1 MSEATRKLA
10 AIVFTDIVGF
20 TKLSAKDEKKAFQLL
35 DTQRDLLKPIVK
47 TFNGDWLK
55 EMGDG
60 LLLTFPTVSAAVECS
75 IQIQSAVK
83 DIENLDL
90 RIGIHEGEITEKDG
104 DVFGD
109 DVNVASRIEP
119 FSAAG
124 GISISGKVQQN
135 ISSLPEY
142 RTEYLG
148 QPSFKGVA
156 QKVEVYCIV
165 SHSLPKPK
173 LDKINAKL
181 DSGSNKSLF
190 KRIIF
195 PITGFV
201 FTLIGGIVWFI
212 LPLLS
217 FGSAN
222 EGENYEKRIAVLYF
236 ENRGETKDLYFADG
250 LTEEIISRLS
260 RVKDLSVVSKFDI
273 AEFKGKNINI
283 ENIKDKTKADFILS
297 GNVLRINDKIKIT
310 AELTDIIKRE
320 VPWGDTFERNV
331 TDIFSVQD
339 EVALN
344 IVNNLDMNI
353 SSRDRESVTIDPTSN
368 VKVFDRL
375 AKAKASAYNLR
386 TTDDGID
393 NMINTLNEIVSDDS
407 TYADALSTRGF
418 YLFLKYW
425 YQGYWTKAEK
435 LEKGK
440 VILKNCLIDLETS
453 LRYDSSNRIAL
464 AFLPVAHL
472 VSLWNEPSAT
482 SKIFTARK
490 ALVEVNEFREKYP
503 DDFMSNFVKGLYH
516 RLKARMAAISSDS
529 DYDLAVKHLALS
541 IEQTRNAIRNNI
553 SDPMIKNIYEES
565 LNNLA
570 YFQQTYSD
578 YSSAI
583 EYYNEL
589 EEINM
594 RDKQYERLS
603 RAYSSHATTLQ
614 LVGNYELSIDY
625 SFKYEKLNNHLKSPS
640 VLFLAKIL
648 ISSNYILMG
657 EPEVGRDILQELQ
670 GDYSKI
676 TKTGLDIGSSYLY
689 YLGKASIDLGKNK
702 EAIKYLSSFID
713 LFDQLV
719 IEKAGN
725 EFHLW
730 TVTGKRMIGK
740 SLLALAYAR
749 EGSNKKSLDLIES
762 ITEEIPT
769 QTRLYYEYSVEILY
783 NIGEVYRILGEI
795 DKSKLYFEDAI
806 NEMNR
811 VADMLNDEDRDLFLD
826 KIVIHKNLKG
836 LASSS

>member
-1 MSEATRKLA
+1 MSKATRKLA

-20 TKLSAKDEKKAFQLL
+20 TKLSARDENKAFDLL
-35 DTQRDLLKPIVK
+35 DTQRDLLKPIVDK
-47 TFNGDWLK
+47 FNGEWLK

-60 LLLTFPTVSAAVECS
+60 LLLTFPTVSAAVDCS
-75 IQIQSAVK
+75 IQIQVTVK
-83 DIENLDL
+83 DIENLNL

-119 FSAAG
+119 FSAPG

-142 RTEYLG
+142 KTEYLG
-148 QPSFKGVA
+148 QPNFKGVS

-165 SHSLPKPK
+165 SHALPKPK

-181 DSGSNKSLF
+181 DTGSDKSLF

-195 PITGFV
+195 PVTGFI
-201 FTLIGGIVWFI
+201 FTLIGGIIWFI

-217 FGSAN
+217 FSSAN
-222 EGENYEKRIAVLYF
+222 ENENYEKRIAVLYF
-236 ENRGETKDLYFADG
+236 ENRGKTEDLYFADG

-260 RVKDLSVVSKFDI
+260 RVRDLSVVSKFDI
-273 AEFKGKNINI
+273 AEFKGANINI

-297 GNVLRINDKIKIT
+297 GNVLRVNDKIKIT
-310 AELTDIIKRE
+310 AELTDVIKRE
-320 VPWGDTFERNV
+320 VPWADTFERNAS
-331 TDIFSVQD
+331 DIFSVQD

-344 IVNNLDMNI
+344 IVNNLDMKI

-393 NMINTLNEIVSDDS
+393 NMINTLNEIVTADS

-425 YQGYWTKAEK
+425 YQGYWTKAER

-440 VILKNCLIDLETS
+440 EILKNCLTDLETS
-453 LRYDSSNRIAL
+453 LRYDSNNRIAL

-553 SDPMIKNIYEES
+553 SDPMIKNIYEEG

-640 VLFLAKIL
+640 VPFLAKIL
-648 ISSNYILMG
+648 ISSNYIYMG
-657 EPEVGRDILQELQ
+657 EPKIGIDILQEIES
-670 GDYSKI
+670 DYI
-676 TKTGLDIGSSYLY
+676 TAAKTGLDVGSGYYY
-689 YLGKASIDLGKNK
+689 YLAKASIDLGKNK

-730 TVTGKRMIGK
+730 TVTGKRMVGK

-749 EGSNKKSLDLIES
+749 EGNNKKSLDLIET
-762 ITEEIPT
+762 IINEIPN
-769 QTRLYYEYSVEILY
+769 QPRLYYENSIEILN
-783 NIGEVYRILGEI
+783 NIGETYKKIGKPRESEIYYEKALNELNRI
-795 DKSKLYFEDAI
+795 A
-806 NEMNR
+806 
-811 VADMLNDEDRDLFLD
+811 AMLNNDDRNMFFNNI
-826 KIVIHKNLKG
+826 KINKNIKS
-836 LASSS
+836 LAS

>member
-1 MSEATRKLA
+1 MSKATRKLA

-20 TKLSAKDEKKAFQLL
+20 TKLSARDENKAFDLL
-35 DTQRDLLKPIVK
+35 GTQRHLLKPIVDK
-47 TFNGDWLK
+47 FNGEWLK

-75 IQIQSAVK
+75 IQIQTTVK
-83 DIENLDL
+83 DIENLNL

-119 FSAAG
+119 FSAPG

-142 RTEYLG
+142 KTEYLG
-148 QPSFKGVA
+148 QPNFKGVS
-156 QKVEVYCIV
+156 QKVEVYCLV
-165 SHSLPKPK
+165 SHALPKPK

-181 DSGSNKSLF
+181 DTGNNKSLF
-190 KRIIF
+190 KRIVF
-195 PITGFV
+195 PVTGFI
-201 FTLIGGIVWFI
+201 FTLIGGIIWFI

-217 FGSAN
+217 FSSAN
-222 EGENYEKRIAVLYF
+222 ENENYEKRIAVLYF
-236 ENRGETKDLYFADG
+236 ENRGETEDLYFADG

-260 RVKDLSVVSKFDI
+260 RVRDLSVVSKFDI

-283 ENIKDKTKADFILS
+283 EDIKDKTKADFILS

-331 TDIFSVQD
+331 LDIFSVQD
-339 EVALN
+339 EVSLN
-344 IVNNLDMNI
+344 IVNNLDMKI
-353 SSRDRESVTIDPTSN
+353 SFRDRESVVIDPTSN
-368 VKVFDRL
+368 VKVYDRL
-375 AKAKASAYNLR
+375 AKAKANAYNLR

-407 TYADALSTRGF
+407 SYADALSTRGF

-425 YQGYWTKAEK
+425 YQGYWTKADSEEGRD
-435 LEKGK
+435 L
-440 VILKNCLIDLETS
+440 LKNCLLDLETS
-453 LRYDSSNRIAL
+453 LGYDSNNRIAL

-472 VSLWNEPSAT
+472 VSLWNLPSAT

-529 DYDLAVKHLALS
+529 DYDLAVKHLTLS

-553 SDPMIKNIYEES
+553 SDPMIKNIYEEG

-583 EYYNEL
+583 DYYNEL

-603 RAYSSHATTLQ
+603 RAYYSHATTLQ
-614 LVGNYELSIDY
+614 LIGNYELSIDY
-625 SFKYEKLNNHLKSPS
+625 SFKYEKLNNQLKSPRIP
-640 VLFLAKIL
+640 FLAKLL
-648 ISSNYILMG
+648 ISSNYIYMG
-657 EPEVGRDILQELQ
+657 EPKVGIDILQELQ
-670 GDYSKI
+670 SDYNAV
-676 TKTGLDIGSSYLY
+676 TKTGLDIGSSYYY
-689 YLGKASIDLGKNK
+689 YLAKASIDLGNNK
-702 EAIKYLSSFID
+702 EAIEYLSSFIE
-713 LFDQLV
+713 LFDQLAV
-719 IEKAGN
+719 EKAGN

-730 TVTGKRMIGK
+730 TVKGKRMVGK
-740 SLLALAYAR
+740 SLLALAHAR
-749 EGSNKKSLDLIES
+749 EGNNIKSSNLIET
-762 ITEEIPT
+762 IINEIPN
-769 QTRLYYEYSVEILY
+769 QPRLYYENSIEILN
-783 NIGEVYRILGEI
+783 NIGGTYKKLGRVTESKTYF
-795 DKSKLYFEDAI
+795 DKAF

-811 VADMLNDEDRDLFLD
+811 IATMLSADDRNIYFYNI
-826 KIVIHKNLKG
+826 KIHKNIKS
-836 LASSS
+836 LAS

>member
-435 LEKGK
+435 LEKLSSPREIVFGH
-440 VILKNCLIDLETS
+440 NDLLAANFLDDGSKIWVVDWEYGGFNDP
-453 LRYDSSNRIAL
+453 LFDIGGLSSNNDLDENLENEVLEMYFKEKPSKDLIIKYNAMKTASLLRETMWSM
-464 AFLPVAHL
+464 
-472 VSLWNEPSAT
+472 VSEIT
-482 SKIFTARK
+482 SKIEFK
-490 ALVEVNEFREKYP
+490 HVCNLPGSILVNLL
-503 DDFMSNFVKGLYH
+503 VK
-516 RLKARMAAISSDS
+516 
-529 DYDLAVKHLALS
+529 
-541 IEQTRNAIRNNI
+541 Q
-553 SDPMIKNIYEES
+553 
-565 LNNLA
+565 
-570 YFQQTYSD
+570 
-578 YSSAI
+578 
-583 EYYNEL
+583 
-589 EEINM
+589 
-594 RDKQYERLS
+594 
-603 RAYSSHATTLQ
+603 
-614 LVGNYELSIDY
+614 
-625 SFKYEKLNNHLKSPS
+625 
-640 VLFLAKIL
+640 
-648 ISSNYILMG
+648 
-657 EPEVGRDILQELQ
+657 
-670 GDYSKI
+670 
-676 TKTGLDIGSSYLY
+676 
-689 YLGKASIDLGKNK
+689 
-702 EAIKYLSSFID
+702 
-713 LFDQLV
+713 
-719 IEKAGN
+719 
-725 EFHLW
+725 
-730 TVTGKRMIGK
+730 
-740 SLLALAYAR
+740 
-749 EGSNKKSLDLIES
+749 
-762 ITEEIPT
+762 
-769 QTRLYYEYSVEILY
+769 
-783 NIGEVYRILGEI
+783 
-795 DKSKLYFEDAI
+795 
-806 NEMNR
+806 
-811 VADMLNDEDRDLFLD
+811 
-826 KIVIHKNLKG
+826 
-836 LASSS
+836 

>member
-1 MSEATRKLA
+1 MSKATRKLA

-20 TKLSAKDEKKAFQLL
+20 TKLSAGDENKAFDLL
-35 DTQRDLLKPIVK
+35 DTQRDLLKPIVDK
-47 TFNGDWLK
+47 FNGEWLK

-60 LLLTFPTVSAAVECS
+60 LLLTFPTVSAAVDCS
-75 IQIQSAVK
+75 IQIQTTVK
-83 DIENLDL
+83 DIENLNL

-142 RTEYLG
+142 KTEYLG
-148 QPSFKGVA
+148 QPNFKGVS

-165 SHSLPKPK
+165 SHSLPKPS

-181 DSGSNKSLF
+181 ETGRNNKSLF

-195 PITGFV
+195 PVTGFI
-201 FTLIGGIVWFI
+201 FTLIGGVVWFI

-217 FGSAN
+217 FSSAN
-222 EGENYEKRIAVLYF
+222 ESESYEKRIAVLYF
-236 ENRGETKDLYFADG
+236 ENRGETEDLYFADG

-260 RVKDLSVVSKFDI
+260 RVSDLSVVSKFDI
-273 AEFKGKNINI
+273 AEFKGANINI

-310 AELTDIIKRE
+310 AELTDVVKRE
-320 VPWGDTFERNV
+320 VPWGDTFERNAS
-331 TDIFSVQD
+331 DIFSVQD

-344 IVNNLDMNI
+344 IVNNLDMKI
-353 SSRDRESVTIDPTSN
+353 SSRDRKSVAIDPTNN
-368 VKVFDRL
+368 VKVYDRL

-393 NMINTLNEIVSDDS
+393 NMINTLNEIVTADS

-425 YQGYWTKAEK
+425 YQGFWMKAES
-435 LEKGK
+435 EEGK
-440 VILKNCLIDLETS
+440 EILSNCLMDLESS
-453 LRYDSSNRIAL
+453 LSYDSNNRIGL

-472 VSLWNEPSAT
+472 ISLWNLPSAT

-490 ALVEVNEFREKYP
+490 ALVEVNEFRDKYP

-529 DYDLAVKHLALS
+529 DYDLAVKYLALS

-553 SDPMIKNIYEES
+553 SDPMIKNIYEEG

-578 YSSAI
+578 YSSSI
-583 EYYNEL
+583 EYYKEL

-603 RAYSSHATTLQ
+603 RAYISHATTLQ
-614 LVGNYELSIDY
+614 LIGDYELSIDY
-625 SFKYEKLNNHLKSPS
+625 SFKYEKLNNHLKSPR
-640 VLFLAKIL
+640 VPFLAKLL
-648 ISSNYILMG
+648 ISSNYIYMG
-657 EPEVGRDILQELQ
+657 EPKIGIDILQEIESE
-670 GDYSKI
+670 YNSA
-676 TKTGLDIGSSYLY
+676 TKTGLDIGSSYDY
-689 YLGKASIDLGKNK
+689 YLGKAFLDIDKNN
-702 EAIKYLSSFID
+702 EAIQHLSSFIK
-713 LFDQLV
+713 LFDELV

-730 TVTGKRMIGK
+730 TVTGKRMVGK
-740 SLLALAYAR
+740 SLLALAYAKI
-749 EGSNKKSLDLIES
+749 GSNEQSVDLLES
-762 ITEEIPT
+762 IIKEIPN
-769 QTRLYYEYSVEILY
+769 QPRLYYENSIAILN
-783 NIGEVYRILGEI
+783 NIAETYKKLGRVNESKTYFDKALNELNRIGT
-795 DKSKLYFEDAI
+795 
-806 NEMNR
+806 
-811 VADMLNDEDRDLFLD
+811 MLNNDDRNTFFNN
-826 KIVIHKNLKG
+826 IMIHKNIKA
-836 LASSS
+836 LAS

>member
-1 MSEATRKLA
+1 MSKATRKLA

-20 TKLSAKDEKKAFQLL
+20 TKLSAGDENKAFDLL
-35 DTQRDLLKPIVK
+35 DTQRDLLKPIVDK
-47 TFNGDWLK
+47 FNGEWLK

-60 LLLTFPTVSAAVECS
+60 LLLTFPTVSAAVDCS
-75 IQIQSAVK
+75 IQIQTTVK
-83 DIENLDL
+83 DIENLNL

-142 RTEYLG
+142 KTEYLG
-148 QPSFKGVA
+148 QPNFKGVS

-165 SHSLPKPK
+165 SHSLPKPS

-181 DSGSNKSLF
+181 ETGTSNKSLF

-195 PITGFV
+195 PVTGFI
-201 FTLIGGIVWFI
+201 FTLIGGVVWFI

-217 FGSAN
+217 FSSAN
-222 EGENYEKRIAVLYF
+222 ESESYEKRIAVLYF
-236 ENRGETKDLYFADG
+236 ENRGETEDLYFADG

-260 RVKDLSVVSKFDI
+260 RVSDLSVVSKFDI
-273 AEFKGKNINI
+273 AEFKGANINI

-310 AELTDIIKRE
+310 AELTDVVKRE
-320 VPWGDTFERNV
+320 VPWGDTFERNAS
-331 TDIFSVQD
+331 DIFSVQD

-344 IVNNLDMNI
+344 IVNNLDMKI
-353 SSRDRESVTIDPTSN
+353 SSRDRKSVAIDPTNN
-368 VKVFDRL
+368 VKVYDRL

-393 NMINTLNEIVSDDS
+393 NMINTLNEIVTADS

-425 YQGYWTKAEK
+425 YQGFWMKADSE
-435 LEKGK
+435 EGK
-440 VILKNCLIDLETS
+440 EILSNCLMDLESS
-453 LRYDSSNRIAL
+453 LSYDSNNRIGL

-472 VSLWNEPSAT
+472 ISLWNLPSAT

-490 ALVEVNEFREKYP
+490 ALVEVNEFRDKYP

-529 DYDLAVKHLALS
+529 DYDLAVKYLALS

-553 SDPMIKNIYEES
+553 SDPMIKNIYEEG

-578 YSSAI
+578 YSSSI
-583 EYYNEL
+583 EYYKEL

-603 RAYSSHATTLQ
+603 RAYISHATTLQ
-614 LVGNYELSIDY
+614 LIGDYELSIDY
-625 SFKYEKLNNHLKSPS
+625 SFKYEKLNNHLKSPR
-640 VLFLAKIL
+640 VPFLAKLL
-648 ISSNYILMG
+648 ISSNYIYMG
-657 EPEVGRDILQELQ
+657 EPKIGIDILQEIESE
-670 GDYSKI
+670 YNSA
-676 TKTGLDIGSSYLY
+676 TKTGLDIGSSYDY
-689 YLGKASIDLGKNK
+689 YLGKAYLDIDKNN
-702 EAIKYLSSFID
+702 EAIQHLSSFIK
-713 LFDQLV
+713 LFDELV

-730 TVTGKRMIGK
+730 TVTGKRMVGK
-740 SLLALAYAR
+740 SLLALAYAKI
-749 EGSNKKSLDLIES
+749 GSNEQSVDLLES
-762 ITEEIPT
+762 IIKEIPN
-769 QTRLYYEYSVEILY
+769 QPRLYYENSVEILN
-783 NIGEVYRILGEI
+783 NIGETYKKLGNDNESKTYFDKALNELNRIGT
-795 DKSKLYFEDAI
+795 
-806 NEMNR
+806 
-811 VADMLNDEDRDLFLD
+811 MLNNDDRNTFFNN
-826 KIVIHKNLKG
+826 IMIHKNIKA
-836 LASSS
+836 LAS

>member
-1 MSEATRKLA
+1 MSKATRKLA

-20 TKLSAKDEKKAFQLL
+20 TKLSARDENKAFDLL
-35 DTQRDLLKPIVK
+35 DTQRDLLKPIVDK
-47 TFNGDWLK
+47 FNGEWLK

-60 LLLTFPTVSAAVECS
+60 LLLTFPTVSAAVDCS
-75 IQIQSAVK
+75 IQIQTTVK
-83 DIENLDL
+83 DIENLNL

-119 FSAAG
+119 FSAPG

-142 RTEYLG
+142 KTEYLG
-148 QPSFKGVA
+148 QPNFKGVS

-181 DSGSNKSLF
+181 DNGSDKSLF

-195 PITGFV
+195 PVTGFI
-201 FTLIGGIVWFI
+201 FTLIGGVVWFI

-217 FGSAN
+217 FSSAN
-222 EGENYEKRIAVLYF
+222 ESESYEKRIAVLYF
-236 ENRGETKDLYFADG
+236 ENRGETEDLYFADG

-260 RVKDLSVVSKFDI
+260 RVSDLSVVSKFDI
-273 AEFKGKNINI
+273 AEFKGANINI

-310 AELTDIIKRE
+310 AELTDVIKRE
-320 VPWGDTFERNV
+320 VPWGDTFERNAS
-331 TDIFSVQD
+331 DIFSVQD

-344 IVNNLDMNI
+344 IVNNLDMKI
-353 SSRDRESVTIDPTSN
+353 SSNDRESIAIDPTSN
-368 VKVFDRL
+368 VKVYDRL
-375 AKAKASAYNLR
+375 AKAKANAYNLR

-393 NMINTLNEIVSDDS
+393 NMINTLNEIVTADS

-425 YQGYWTKAEK
+425 YQGFWTKADSE
-435 LEKGK
+435 EGK
-440 VILKNCLIDLETS
+440 EILKNCLTDLETS
-453 LRYDSSNRIAL
+453 LSYDSNNRIGL

-472 VSLWNEPSAT
+472 VSLWNLPSAT

-490 ALVEVNEFREKYP
+490 ALVEVNEFRDKYP

-529 DYDLAVKHLALS
+529 DYDLAVKYLALS
-541 IEQTRNAIRNNI
+541 IDQTRNAIRNNI
-553 SDPMIKNIYEES
+553 SDPMIKNIYEEG

-578 YSSAI
+578 YSSSI
-583 EYYNEL
+583 EYYKEL

-603 RAYSSHATTLQ
+603 RAYISHATTLQ
-614 LVGNYELSIDY
+614 LIGNYELSIDY
-625 SFKYEKLNNHLKSPS
+625 SFKYEKLNNHLKSPR
-640 VLFLAKIL
+640 VPFLAKLL
-648 ISSNYILMG
+648 ISSNYIYMG
-657 EPEVGRDILQELQ
+657 EPKIGIDILQEIES
-670 GDYSKI
+670 DYTKAA
-676 TKTGLDIGSSYLY
+676 KTGLDIGSSYYY
-689 YLGKASIDLGKNK
+689 YLAKASIDLGNNK
-702 EAIKYLSSFID
+702 QSIEYLSSFIE
-713 LFDQLV
+713 LFDELV
-719 IEKAGN
+719 KEKAGN
-725 EFHLW
+725 EFHFW
-730 TVTGKRMIGK
+730 TVTGKRMLGK
-740 SLLALAYAR
+740 SLLALAHAR
-749 EGSNKKSLDLIES
+749 EGRNKKSSDLIDT
-762 ITEEIPT
+762 IINEIPN
-769 QTRLYYEYSVEILY
+769 QPRLYYENSIEILN
-783 NIGEVYRILGEI
+783 NIGETYKILGRVTESKAYY
-795 DKSKLYFEDAI
+795 DKAL
-806 NEMNR
+806 NELNR
-811 VADMLNDEDRDLFLD
+811 IGTMLNNDDRNTFFNN
-826 KIVIHKNLKG
+826 IMIHKNIKS
-836 LASSS
+836 LAS

>member
-1 MSEATRKLA
+1 MSKATRKLA

-20 TKLSAKDEKKAFQLL
+20 TKLSAKDEKKAFLLL
-35 DTQRDLLKPIVK
+35 DTQRSLLKPIVK

-75 IQIQSAVK
+75 IKIQAAVK

-90 RIGIHEGEITEKDG
+90 RIGIHEGEITERDG
-104 DVFGD
+104 DIFGD

-119 FSAAG
+119 FSASG
-124 GISISGKVQQN
+124 GIAISGKVQQN

-165 SHSLPKPK
+165 SHSLPRPK
-173 LDKINAKL
+173 LENVSAKL
-181 DSGSNKSLF
+181 NTGSNKSLF
-190 KRIIF
+190 KRVIF
-195 PITGFV
+195 PLTGFI
-201 FTLIGGIVWFI
+201 FTLIGGAIWFI

-217 FGSAN
+217 FSSAN
-222 EGENYEKRIAVLYF
+222 EGENYDKRIAVLYF
-236 ENRGETKDLYFADG
+236 ENRGKTEDLYFADG

-260 RVKDLSVVSKFDI
+260 RVENLSVVSKFDI
-273 AEFKGKNINI
+273 AEFKGKNLNI
-283 ENIKDKTKADFILS
+283 ENISDKTKADFILS
-297 GNVLRINDKIKIT
+297 GNVLRINNKMKIT
-310 AELTDIIKRE
+310 AELTNIIKRD
-320 VPWGDTFERNV
+320 VAWGDTFERNV

-353 SSRDRESVTIDPTSN
+353 SNNDRESVILDPTSN
-368 VKVFDRL
+368 AGVYDRL
-375 AKAKASAYNLR
+375 AKAKANAYNLR

-393 NMINTLNEIVSDDS
+393 NMINTLDAIVSEDS

-418 YLFLKYW
+418 YLFLKFW
-425 YQGYWTKAEK
+425 YQGYWTKTESK
-435 LEKGK
+435 KGK
-440 VILKNCLIDLETS
+440 EILNNCQIDLENS
-453 LRYDSSNRIAL
+453 LKYDPNNRIGL

-472 VSLWNEPSAT
+472 ISLWTLPSAT

-503 DDFMSNFVKGLYH
+503 DDFMSNFVKGIYH
-516 RLKARMAAISSDS
+516 RLKARMAAISSDL
-529 DYDLAVKHLALS
+529 DYDLAVKYLGLS
-541 IEQTRNAIRNNI
+541 IVQTRNAIGNNL
-553 SDPMIKNIYEES
+553 SDPMIKNIYEEG
-565 LNNLA
+565 LNNIA

-583 EYYNEL
+583 EYYHEL
-589 EEINM
+589 ENINLE
-594 RDKQYERLS
+594 DKQYERLS
-603 RAYSSHATTLQ
+603 RAYNSHATTLQ
-614 LVGNYELSIDY
+614 LIGDYESSIDY
-625 SFKYEKLNNHLKSPS
+625 AFKYEKLNNQLESPRIP
-640 VLFLAKIL
+640 FLAKIL

-670 GDYSKI
+670 SDYSKV
-676 TKTGLDIGSSYLY
+676 TKTGLDIGSSYSY
-689 YLGKASIDLGKNK
+689 YLGKAYIDLGKNK
-702 EAIKYLSSFID
+702 VAIEHLLSFIN

-719 IEKAGN
+719 KEKSDN

-730 TVTGKRMIGK
+730 TVTGKKMVGE
-740 SLLALAYAR
+740 SLLALAYAKN
-749 EGSNKKSLDLIES
+749 GNNKKSLELIES

-783 NIGEVYRILGEI
+783 NIGEVYRILGKI
-795 DKSKLYFEDAI
+795 DKSKLYFEDAF

-811 VADMLNDEDRDLFLD
+811 VADMLNDGDRVIFLNN
-826 KIVIHKNLKG
+826 INIHKNLKG
-836 LASSS
+836 LAS